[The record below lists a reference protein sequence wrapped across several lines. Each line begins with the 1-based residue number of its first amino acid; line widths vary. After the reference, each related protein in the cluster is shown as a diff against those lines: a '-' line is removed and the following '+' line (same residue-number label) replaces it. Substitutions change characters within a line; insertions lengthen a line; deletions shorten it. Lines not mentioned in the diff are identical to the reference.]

1 MDYKILVNENHEIN
15 KNKLQNLI
23 LVETINTFGEK
34 ILVEKKTYNAYLQLK
49 EFLEGKNIKIGI
61 EKGHLKEDNKNSSEH
76 VTGLALDISIYSE
89 ESFQKCDDYLNP
101 KYLNTYEFI
110 HQYLKDYGFILR
122 YPKEK
127 EKITL
132 HKYEPWHIRYVGKRT
147 AAIIDEN
154 NLTLEEYYNNYNLN
168 GVLVINK
175 DKNMTSRDVAD
186 IVSKTLDI
194 SKVGHTGTLDP
205 LATGVLVLT
214 LGSYTKLSECLT
226 SLDKEYIAEVKAGI
240 KTDTLDISGNII
252 EECSDFSL
260 ARLEEVLKSF
270 EKTYYQ
276 EVPKYSA
283 VKVNGKKLY
292 EYARQ
297 NIEVPLP
304 KKEVTIKSIKLL
316 TKDDTGFTFSC
327 TVSKG
332 TYIRSLIRDIGES
345 LNVLLTM
352 TNLKRTRQGKFKI
365 EESFTLDDLKNGNY
379 HVLTVNDLFDYPKIA
394 VDLVTK
400 NKILNGCKLENTYNI
415 DDKVI
420 FTYEESYLA
429 IYKNEQN
436 ILKMWKMLYNI

>member
-49 EFLEGKNIKIGI
+49 EFLEEKNIKIGI

-186 IVSKTLDI
+186 IVSKTLDV

-252 EECSDFSL
+252 EECSEFSL

-297 NIEVPLP
+297 GI
-304 KKEVTIKSIKLL
+304 
-316 TKDDTGFTFSC
+316 
-327 TVSKG
+327 
-332 TYIRSLIRDIGES
+332 
-345 LNVLLTM
+345 
-352 TNLKRTRQGKFKI
+352 
-365 EESFTLDDLKNGNY
+365 
-379 HVLTVNDLFDYPKIA
+379 
-394 VDLVTK
+394 
-400 NKILNGCKLENTYNI
+400 
-415 DDKVI
+415 
-420 FTYEESYLA
+420 
-429 IYKNEQN
+429 
-436 ILKMWKMLYNI
+436 